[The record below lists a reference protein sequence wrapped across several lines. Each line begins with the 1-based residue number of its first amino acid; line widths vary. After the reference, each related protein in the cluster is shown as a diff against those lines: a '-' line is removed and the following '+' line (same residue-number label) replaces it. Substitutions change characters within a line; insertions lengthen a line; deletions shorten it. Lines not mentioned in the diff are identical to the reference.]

1 MSWMRT
7 RDASEQLGVSSDTL
21 KRRREVSG
29 GFLENGEHYCLGP
42 SKNSTITWHV
52 DRCRDAFNQRGL
64 QARKGVDR
72 AKKRASL
79 CQQQD
84 PGSRSSQFIGTGT
97 CRPTRGGGR

>member
-29 GFLENGEHYCLGP
+29 GFLENGQHYCLGP

-52 DRCRDAFNQRGL
+52 DRIRDAFNQRGL
-64 QARKGVDR
+64 QARKE
-72 AKKRASL
+72 AKS
-79 CQQQD
+79 
-84 PGSRSSQFIGTGT
+84 
-97 CRPTRGGGR
+97 